1 MKIYKLCNHFFC
13 RQVDKR
19 TDGINEVQTSSTVAR
34 LESHKITVRGDDIGD
49 LPTEYDVNGL
59 EQHELPV
66 IG

>member
-1 MKIYKLCNHFFC
+1 MKVWVYKLCNHGFC
-13 RQVDKR
+13 RLADKR
-19 TDGINEVQTSSTVAR
+19 VDSTNEVPASSGIE
-34 LESHKITVRGDDIGD
+34 LQKITVRGDDIGD